1 MSTFNSIVY
10 SGAAMTTNAFNSGV
24 DSNKCALNYES
35 SSFSGGKKGKKLKH
49 NPKPVSRPK
58 KLKNSSVPI
67 PKQKVPKK
75 K

>member
-35 SSFSGGKKGKKLKH
+35 SSFSGGKKVKKLKQ
-49 NPKPVSRPK
+49 VSNPK

>member
-35 SSFSGGKKGKKLKH
+35 SSFSGGKKGKKLK
-49 NPKPVSRPK
+49 PVSRPK

-67 PKQKVPKK
+67 PKQQVPKK

>member
-35 SSFSGGKKGKKLKH
+35 SSFSGGKKVKKLKH
-49 NPKPVSRPK
+49 SPK
-58 KLKNSSVPI
+58 KLKNSSGPI